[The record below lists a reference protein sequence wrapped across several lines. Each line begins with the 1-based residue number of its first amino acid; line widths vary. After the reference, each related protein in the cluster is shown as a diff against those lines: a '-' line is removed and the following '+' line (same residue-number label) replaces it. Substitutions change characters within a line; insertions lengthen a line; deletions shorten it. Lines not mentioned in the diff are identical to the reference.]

1 MPLMMGWYPP
11 AKWDYNRIV
20 MGYWLA
26 KNGDRDIT
34 SSKLRVGELENGPLI
49 GDLPMKIVI
58 LPFANCNKSS

>member
-1 MPLMMGWYPP
+1 
-11 AKWDYNRIV
+11 